1 MQVVKR
7 SAQKNGSFQKLFA
20 LPAEEFLIND
30 FACAI
35 KKKILIQVCLFC
47 PSANASVK
55 FMEHNLFGQS
65 FHQVFL
71 YIVLINCTLYI
82 NYHYYFHYY

>member
-30 FACAI
+30 FACAS
-35 KKKILIQVCLFC
+35 KRKILIQVCPFC
-47 PSANASVK
+47 ASVNALAK
-55 FMEHNLFGQS
+55 FAMLYNGQLEFFTWIDS
-65 FHQVFL
+65 FYNTQ
-71 YIVLINCTLYI
+71 
-82 NYHYYFHYY
+82 

>member
-30 FACAI
+30 FACAA
-35 KKKILIQVCLFC
+35 KRKILIQVCF
-47 PSANASVK
+47 SNISG
-55 FMEHNLFGQS
+55 MGNGQLDI
-65 FHQVFL
+65 F
-71 YIVLINCTLYI
+71 T
-82 NYHYYFHYY
+82 

>member
-1 MQVVKR
+1 VLNSKTLNRSKGCRLIGSGLFSVQVMKR

-35 KKKILIQVCLFC
+35 KRKILIQVKDVLNHVFF
-47 PSANASVK
+47 SKKLVGDFLSVP
-55 FMEHNLFGQS
+55 
-65 FHQVFL
+65 
-71 YIVLINCTLYI
+71 Y
-82 NYHYYFHYY
+82 

>member
-1 MQVVKR
+1 MDFSVQVMKR

-35 KKKILIQVCLFC
+35 KRKILIQVKDVLNHVYSLCSFSKKLVGDFL
-47 PSANASVK
+47 SVP
-55 FMEHNLFGQS
+55 
-65 FHQVFL
+65 
-71 YIVLINCTLYI
+71 Y
-82 NYHYYFHYY
+82 